1 MSRWTDDTPSDSSQ
15 LIRKILNLRLF
26 DADADPLPAET
37 SILPSS
43 GLPSSTMPSV
53 SPEAGVAEGS
63 VSTPVKERSRAWKR
77 SVMDIDGEVLCG
89 VFPALASR
97 PGSRAKLTF
106 TLLAGISSETVSQFT
121 LMARTEKGS
130 KPGQSPI

>member
-1 MSRWTDDTPSDSSQ
+1 

-26 DADADPLPAET
+26 DADAETLPAET
-37 SILPSS
+37 SILQGSAPS
-43 GLPSSTMPSV
+43 SSTMPSV
-53 SPEAGVAEGS
+53 SLETGVAEGS

-89 VFPALASR
+89 KFPALVSCSD
-97 PGSRAKLTF
+97 SRAKLTF